1 MYECEFRGFTA
12 RCKPL
17 DEPKDKK
24 ARLDF
29 ARNKVLSP
37 FFFQILWT
45 NESRIND

>member
-37 FFFQILWT
+37 FYSKFFGQMKAG
-45 NESRIND
+45 